1 MEFSNDNIIN
11 FITGIIELGGAFK
24 VDENPDKL
32 IHSVA
37 SGEVC
42 TLPIDGGERQL
53 AAYGSMASD
62 VVIINPFAEG
72 ESNTTRATWFYHSRN
87 LLVGALIIK
96 CMRHLIEVAAKCHDK
111 KYKETKDDLKVMKFL
126 GKYANKIDN
135 KLINEVNKI
144 TESLDGF
151 ITIYY
156 NKKERKCNLNCL
168 LERDVAELKEIYKT
182 SNIRVSSWD
191 VLKAVFH
198 SVVGVKDIKEY
209 QTTPVS
215 ANIPVFESFI
225 YLYLNLF
232 DNMRAALKLVGID
245 VDKVDDLKGH
255 LKYLEMYYQKA
266 KWCTSTSSVVSK
278 AQVVEQPKTTVA
290 PWQTSNLPSSVVGG
304 VPMPTMGAN
313 NVARMPTSVTAPAM
327 NPYMQPAQQFRPQY
341 QQQTIYPQQ
350 QPGFVGMSTAPAKP
364 LPASVYGGNRLPSS
378 IGFGYR

>member
-1 MEFSNDNIIN
+1 MEFSNDNIIS

-37 SGEVC
+37 SGDVC
-42 TLPIDGGERQL
+42 TLPIDGGERKL

-87 LLVGALIIK
+87 LLVAALVIK
-96 CMRHLIEVAAKCHDK
+96 CMRHMIDTAARCHDK
-111 KYKETKDDLKVMKFL
+111 KYKETKEDLKVMKFL
-126 GKYANKIDN
+126 GKYSTKIDS
-135 KLINEVNKI
+135 KMVTEINKI

-156 NKKERKCNLNCL
+156 NKKDRKCNLNCL

-191 VLKAVFH
+191 VFKAVFH
-198 SVVGVKDIKEY
+198 SVIGVKDIKEY

-232 DNMRAALKLVGID
+232 DNMRPALQLVDID
-245 VDKVDDLKGH
+245 ASKVEDLKGH

-266 KWCTSTSSVVSK
+266 KWCASTSNVVSK
-278 AQVVEQPKTTVA
+278 AQVIEPPKPTVA
-290 PWQTSNLPSSVVGG
+290 PWQTSNLPSSVVGN
-304 VPMPTMGAN
+304 VPMPTMGM
-313 NVARMPTSVTAPAM
+313 NVAPRMPSSVTAPM
-327 NPYMQPAQQFRPQY
+327 SGFQPQQMSMPF
-341 QQQTIYPQQ
+341 QQRYPQPMPQ
-350 QPGFVGMSTAPAKP
+350 QNAIGYMGMSTAPAKP
-364 LPASVYGGNRLPSS
+364 LPASVFGGNKLPSS